1 MLTCVI
7 FIGSSSLS
15 ESTSSWTWTTTIF
28 FSSSTNGM
36 DFVVSVVGVL
46 GDEVGLDVE
55 VGQGVV
61 DVVDVDV

>member
-7 FIGSSSLS
+7 SIGSSSLS